1 MKKTILGLL
10 ALCLC
15 SASVYAQE
23 ASDDKEKEGW
33 TTVGTFTFLLNQ
45 SGFSNWQA
53 GGENSMAANVK
64 VNYDF
69 NYKKGSWLWDN
80 KLIASYGLT
89 NNEDDGVR
97 KMMTVLNLTL

>member
-1 MKKTILGLL
+1 M
-10 ALCLC
+10 
-15 SASVYAQE
+15 ASWWRE
-23 ASDDKEKEGW
+23 
-33 TTVGTFTFLLNQ
+33 L
-45 SGFSNWQA
+45 
-53 GGENSMAANVK
+53 MAANVK

-80 KLIASYGLT
+80 KLITSYGLT